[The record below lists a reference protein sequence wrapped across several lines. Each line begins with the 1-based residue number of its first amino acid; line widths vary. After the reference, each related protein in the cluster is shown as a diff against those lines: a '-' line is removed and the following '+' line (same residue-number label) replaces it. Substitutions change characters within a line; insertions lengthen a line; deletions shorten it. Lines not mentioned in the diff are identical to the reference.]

1 MHSLYAA
8 LLTANDFASYR
19 CTFRFQNGWFSP
31 LIAGDGRVNQHPDMA
46 VSQVALLR
54 LHNFLATE
62 FAQLNPQ
69 WTDEILYQ
77 EARKF
82 VIAII
87 QHITYNEFLPILLG
101 NLNTNSFYFQGKCT
115 RCPPWVDHAGII
127 ENNITLH
134 LYWYILHFCDIFKRF
149 NFWFDSTAK

>member
-1 MHSLYAA
+1 MH
-8 LLTANDFASYR
+8 FFKKR
-19 CTFRFQNGWFSP
+19 FR
-31 LIAGDGRVNQHPDMA
+31 LGDGRVNQHPDMA

-69 WTDEILYQ
+69 WSDEILYQ

-101 NLNTNSFYFQGKCT
+101 NLTSNFAKFTN
-115 RCPPWVDHAGII
+115 VVV
-127 ENNITLH
+127 
-134 LYWYILHFCDIFKRF
+134 
-149 NFWFDSTAK
+149 STALRLLLQGQKQYYPKLNYNVLLK

>member
-1 MHSLYAA
+1 
-8 LLTANDFASYR
+8 
-19 CTFRFQNGWFSP
+19 
-31 LIAGDGRVNQHPDMA
+31 MA

-101 NLNTNSFYFQGKCT
+101 NLTKYQCRSFNLLQRPKQ
-115 RCPPWVDHAGII
+115 
-127 ENNITLH
+127 
-134 LYWYILHFCDIFKRF
+134 
-149 NFWFDSTAK
+149 

>member
-1 MHSLYAA
+1 
-8 LLTANDFASYR
+8 
-19 CTFRFQNGWFSP
+19 
-31 LIAGDGRVNQHPDMA
+31 MA

-101 NLNTNSFYFQGKCT
+101 NLANLNTFRYLIYKRT
-115 RCPPWVDHAGII
+115 II
-127 ENNITLH
+127 
-134 LYWYILHFCDIFKRF
+134 LY
-149 NFWFDSTAK
+149 

>member
-1 MHSLYAA
+1 
-8 LLTANDFASYR
+8 
-19 CTFRFQNGWFSP
+19 
-31 LIAGDGRVNQHPDMA
+31 MA

-54 LHNFLATE
+54 LHNFLVTE

-69 WTDEILYQ
+69 WNDEILYQ

-101 NLNTNSFYFQGKCT
+101 NLTNLQNTNVAVFICCKDQNIVY
-115 RCPPWVDHAGII
+115 VII
-127 ENNITLH
+127 SKIKLHSKMYYYNNLLKLNLILYCNLH
-134 LYWYILHFCDIFKRF
+134 NIIKNSSSIVRSNISSLII
-149 NFWFDSTAK
+149 

>member
-1 MHSLYAA
+1 
-8 LLTANDFASYR
+8 
-19 CTFRFQNGWFSP
+19 
-31 LIAGDGRVNQHPDMA
+31 MA

-101 NLNTNSFYFQGKCT
+101 NFNANSF
-115 RCPPWVDHAGII
+115 
-127 ENNITLH
+127 
-134 LYWYILHFCDIFKRF
+134 IFKR
-149 NFWFDSTAK
+149 NTVGNNGLTTLELLRTIRLNE

>member
-1 MHSLYAA
+1 MLAWYYYYSVVWILK
-8 LLTANDFASYR
+8 R
-19 CTFRFQNGWFSP
+19 FRFFWSRS
-31 LIAGDGRVNQHPDMA
+31 GDGRVNQHPDMA

-69 WTDEILYQ
+69 WNDEILYQ

-101 NLNTNSFYFQGKCT
+101 NLTNLQNTNVTIWTAFRLLHGQNHISQNWITTYYYDNAFTFNCIFSYYNL
-115 RCPPWVDHAGII
+115 H
-127 ENNITLH
+127 NIV
-134 LYWYILHFCDIFKRF
+134 
-149 NFWFDSTAK
+149 